1 MRRLGYSLT
10 RAAYGSGPWRWRLS
24 SAVGRGLPGTRTT
37 VGAPPSRPLSRGR
50 AASCRYGPPRPAAA
64 CPHPPRAHSPDART
78 PTPNASPCDAHA
90 SDPALPTPGALLHT
104 VRLLLD
110 APAPPRVLLAHT
122 HRPLTSVLKGSG
134 CMEHLFATAER
145 RGVRARE
152 LYAARAGMAFVSLIE
167 LSRGEPTATG

>member
-1 MRRLGYSLT
+1 MTVAAVKRSGPRATRYPHDCGSPAQPPSLERAGSLLPI
-10 RAAYGSGPWRWRLS
+10 RAAPAR
-24 SAVGRGLPGTRTT
+24 RGLP
-37 VGAPPSRPLSRGR
+37 PPSS
-50 AASCRYGPPRPAAA
+50 
-64 CPHPPRAHSPDART
+64 PHAHSPYART
-78 PTPNASPCDAHA
+78 PTPNASLCDAHA

-110 APAPPRVLLAHT
+110 ASAPPRVLLAHT

-167 LSRGEPTATG
+167 LSRGEPMATG